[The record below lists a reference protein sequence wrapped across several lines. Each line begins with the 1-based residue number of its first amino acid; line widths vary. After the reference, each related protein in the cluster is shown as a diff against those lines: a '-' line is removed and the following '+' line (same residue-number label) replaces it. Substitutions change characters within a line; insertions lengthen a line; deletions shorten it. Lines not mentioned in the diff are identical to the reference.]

1 MRQDPYLSG
10 GPSGDREGPGRM
22 RGLKNEELAQCGESA
37 RDREMQS
44 VPERK
49 EMQKEAEVTATL
61 D

>member
-1 MRQDPYLSG
+1 MSNSLPFIGQFYILSG
-10 GPSGDREGPGRM
+10 RT